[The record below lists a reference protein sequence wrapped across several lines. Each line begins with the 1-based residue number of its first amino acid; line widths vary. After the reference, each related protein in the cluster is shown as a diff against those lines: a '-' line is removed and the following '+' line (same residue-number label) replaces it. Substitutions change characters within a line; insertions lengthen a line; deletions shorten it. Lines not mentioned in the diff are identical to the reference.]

1 MINAKGCREDRAYSL
16 GKKLT
21 LKQAVLAKCADC
33 MGKYADGKLD
43 CEIPECSLYPF
54 MPYGAMWRARERR
67 TMPESQKRLVLK
79 NLKRVSTRQDGGA
92 K

>member
-43 CEIPECSLYPF
+43 CEIPECSLYPW
-54 MPYGAMWRARERR
+54 MPYGGVWMGRERKIV
-67 TMPESQKRLVLK
+67 SANVGN
-79 NLKRVSTRQDGGA
+79 NLRKRV
-92 K
+92 KN